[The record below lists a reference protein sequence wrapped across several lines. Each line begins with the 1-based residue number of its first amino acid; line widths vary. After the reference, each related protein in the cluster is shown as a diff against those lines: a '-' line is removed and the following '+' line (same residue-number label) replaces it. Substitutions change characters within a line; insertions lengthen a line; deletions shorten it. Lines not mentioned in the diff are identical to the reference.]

1 MANKKRPQRQNKS
14 LSLSPLF
21 YQITSLL
28 LIILGAAILITVSFN
43 RFSQQFS
50 PVSAPKVESP
60 YQAQPVKLYIP
71 KLQKPLIVSNGI
83 VVNNRWQISETGVSY
98 LTASAVPGKV
108 GNSVIYGHNKTEILG
123 NLPRVVSGDFVY
135 VIMKSGDIVKYQVFE
150 TKEVSPNQ
158 VEILN
163 QTADTRL
170 TIYTCTGFLDTARF
184 VVLAKQTSNTI

>member
-1 MANKKRPQRQNKS
+1 MANKKRSQKAGKS
-14 LSLSPLF
+14 LNRYPLF

-28 LIILGAAILITVSFN
+28 LIILGAAILIAVTFN

-50 PVSAPKVESP
+50 PASAPKQESA
-60 YQAQPVKLYIP
+60 YEIQPAKLYIP
-71 KLQKPLIVSNGI
+71 KLAKPLIISNGV

-98 LTASAVPGKV
+98 LTASAIPGKV

-123 NLPRVVSGDFVY
+123 NLPRVVNGDPVY
-135 VIMKSGDIVKYQVFE
+135 IIMKSGDIVKYQVFE

-163 QTADTRL
+163 QTADARL

-184 VVLAKQTSNTI
+184 VAIARKV

>member
-1 MANKKRPQRQNKS
+1 MANKKRPQRQSKN
-14 LSLSPLF
+14 LNFSPLF
-21 YQITSLL
+21 YQVTSLL
-28 LIILGAAILITVSFN
+28 LIILGAAILITFSFN

-50 PVSAPKVESP
+50 PASTPKVESP
-60 YQAQPVKLYIP
+60 YQAQPAKLYIP
-71 KLQKPLIVSNGI
+71 KLAKPLIISNGV

-98 LTASAVPGKV
+98 LTASAIPGKV

-123 NLPRVVSGDFVY
+123 NLPRVVSGDPVY
-135 VIMKSGDIVKYQVFE
+135 VIMKSGDIIKYQVFE

-163 QTADTRL
+163 QTAESRL

-184 VVLAKQTSNTI
+184 VAVAKKV